1 MSYDK
6 LTKIINILAKVG
18 VTDLSTKKAMHMTRA
33 MKAMS
38 INELENRGM
47 KIAGILVQWDVE

>member
-6 LTKIINILAKVG
+6 LTTIINILAKVG

-38 INELENRGM
+38 INELDTRGIN
-47 KIAGILVQWDVE
+47 IAKILVEWDVE

>member
-18 VTDLSTKKAMHMTRA
+18 VTDLSSKKAMHMTRA

-38 INELENRGM
+38 MNELENRGL
-47 KIAGILVQWDVE
+47 KIAEILVQWDVK

>member
-33 MKAMS
+33 MKVMS
-38 INELENRGM
+38 INELENRGL

>member
-18 VTDLSTKKAMHMTRA
+18 VTDLSSKKAMHMTRA

-38 INELENRGM
+38 INELENRGL
-47 KIAGILVQWDVE
+47 KIAGILAQWDVE

>member
-6 LTKIINILAKVG
+6 LTKIIQILAEVG
-18 VTDLSTKKAMHMTRA
+18 VTDLTTKKAMHMTRA

-38 INELENRGM
+38 MQELDARGLN
-47 KIAGILVQWDVE
+47 IAKILVEWEVE

>member
-18 VTDLSTKKAMHMTRA
+18 VTDLSSKKAMHMTRA

-38 INELENRGM
+38 MNELENRGL
-47 KIAGILVQWDVE
+47 KIAGILAQWDVE

>member
-6 LTKIINILAKVG
+6 LTKIIQILAEVG
-18 VTDLSTKKAMHMTRA
+18 VTDLKTKKAMHMTRA

-38 INELENRGM
+38 MQELDTRGIN
-47 KIAGILVQWDVE
+47 IAKILVEWEVE